1 MAREKC
7 SEEKTEQ
14 TVQREQT
21 ETGLPPWVYV
31 DDDFLALEREKLF
44 RPSWQIICHESDI
57 ADTGAYATLNFC
69 GVLVLVVRG
78 DDGKARAF
86 KNICRHRAARLLDG
100 SFGQCKSRI
109 TCPYH
114 AWTYDLK
121 GALVGVPQRDGYDA
135 FDNQDYGLIPL
146 ELRSCGGFLFAAL
159 NDNAPSFDDFI
170 APMKPVFET
179 YQTSKMQA
187 LGRIS
192 LRTRAVNWKIAVEN
206 YVDAMHLPIAHKGL
220 DDLVGDSYT
229 LENDNGAYHISA
241 ELRDAPNQS
250 LSAQAYRHFLPD
262 VPHLPEKRQRSWSY
276 KMLWPNLA
284 FDIYPD
290 QIDFMQFIPLAPDC
304 TLLREI
310 SYALP
315 DERREMRAARY
326 LNWRVNRVIN
336 VEDKDVIERVQA
348 GLQSGDY
355 QPGPISQ
362 SEICLRDF
370 TRRMREALPICSE
383 RVRPSS
389 ETLRKQ
395 AD

>member
-1 MAREKC
+1 MAQQK
-7 SEEKTEQ
+7 
-14 TVQREQT
+14 T

-31 DDDFLALEREKLF
+31 DDNFLALEGEKLF
-44 RPSWQIICHESDI
+44 RPCWQIICHESDI
-57 ADTGAYATLNFC
+57 AETGAYATLNFM
-69 GVLVLVVRG
+69 GALVLVVRG

-86 KNICRHRAARLLDG
+86 RNICRHRAARLLDE

-121 GALVGVPQRDGYDA
+121 GALIGVPRRETYDQ
-135 FDNQDYGLIPL
+135 FENSDYGLTPL
-146 ELRSCGGFLFAAL
+146 EIGICGGFIFAAL
-159 NDNAPSFDDFI
+159 GDGAPAFDDFI
-170 APMKPVFET
+170 APIKSEFEI
-179 YQTSKMQA
+179 YQTQGMRA

-192 LRTRAVNWKIAVEN
+192 LRARDVNWKIAVEN

-220 DDLVGDSYT
+220 DGLVGDNYT
-229 LENDNGAYHISA
+229 LNIEPGAYHITA
-241 ELRDAPNQS
+241 DLRDVSGQS
-250 LSAQAYRHFLPD
+250 LSAQAYRKFLPD
-262 VPHLPEKRQRSWSY
+262 TPHLPEARQRAWTY
-276 KMLWPNLA
+276 KLMWPNLA

-290 QIDFMQFIPLAPDC
+290 QIDFMQFIPLTSGR

-326 LNWRVNRVIN
+326 LNWRVNRTVN

-348 GLQSGDY
+348 GLQSCDY
-355 QPGPISQ
+355 QPGPISR

-370 TRRMREALPICSE
+370 AEKIRAAMPICREPS
-383 RVRPSS
+383 RPSS
-389 ETLRKQ
+389 DVIRKQ
-395 AD
+395 IAS